1 MTAET
6 SGFAGAS
13 SSRQAGPEAA
23 SPTEVAETLKRQGQH
38 LKEEGKDG
46 IQRFATEGK
55 QQAASLLKDVS
66 NALDQVTSRLDEQ
79 GHDRIARYTGA
90 AAEKLREVGDD
101 LPERDLGELLRRA
114 ENFARERPA
123 VFLAALFIAGFG
135 AARFLKTTTDTSSAE
150 SSTRT
155 RGRRSGTGG
164 LTMQADDRTTR
175 QVENS
180 STRQSANRSIG
191 ALLADLG
198 NGMSTL
204 VRQELRLA

>member
-38 LKEEGKDG
+38 LREEAQDG
-46 IQRFATEGK
+46 IQRFATERK

-101 LPERDLGELLRRA
+101 LPERDLAELLRRA

-135 AARFLKTTTDTSSAE
+135 AARFLKTSSDTSSAE
-150 SSTRT
+150 SST
-155 RGRRSGTGG
+155 GTA
-164 LTMQADDRTTR
+164 ADDPERE
-175 QVENS
+175 V
-180 STRQSANRSIG
+180 
-191 ALLADLG
+191 
-198 NGMSTL
+198 
-204 VRQELRLA
+204 